1 MLENQFLIHKKH
13 AKVGIDATASSLQ
26 MIGIFLNDEKLLK
39 QTKFLESDE
48 NNDTY
53 EIFRKNIE
61 NSIIIMDCFRI
72 RITLKHAISVL
83 MTYAYNQGV
92 HGLSKNFYG
101 AFGILSYKASWELA
115 NIMEDILRDAYPY
128 LT

>member
-1 MLENQFLIHKKH
+1 MENQFLIHKKH
-13 AKVGIDATASSLQ
+13 AKIGIDAIASSLQ

-48 NNDTY
+48 NDIY

-61 NSIIIMDCFRI
+61 NSIIIMGCFSI

-101 AFGILSYKASWELA
+101 AFGILSYKAS
-115 NIMEDILRDAYPY
+115 
-128 LT
+128 